1 MACAYPAD
9 APESVR
15 CCHMY
20 EPVMRRSFRD
30 TPEQGV
36 RIWLAEYHCGHE
48 EWLYSESPFEPAL
61 PMDALGH
68 LSELAD
74 NAHEFGATFLDENRT
89 RAVTVPLMDVV
100 EDVRT
105 YVLDQPV
112 SIEFVMCGMEQSE
125 KAQDLF
131 MCYPAIAQ
139 RAYEVYD
146 CARKYKA
153 GGICEGVCFDDPE
166 WALAHDDDVRE
177 WLEIVEELVH
187 YVIRLPDTVYTA
199 LAMEGR

>member
-36 RIWLAEYHCGHE
+36 RIWLAEYHCGRE
-48 EWLYSESPFEPAL
+48 EWLYSDSPFEPAL
-61 PMDALGH
+61 PLDALGH
-68 LSELAD
+68 LGDLARD
-74 NAHEFGATFLDENRT
+74 AHDFGATHLDEGRT

-100 EDVRT
+100 DDVRT
-105 YVLDQPV
+105 YVLGQPV
-112 SIEFVMCGMEQSE
+112 SIEFVMCGMEQFE
-125 KAQDLF
+125 KARDLF

-146 CARKYKA
+146 CARKYKV
-153 GGICEGVCFDDPE
+153 GDICDGVRYDDTE
-166 WALAHDDDVRE
+166 WAWVHDDDVRE
-177 WLEIVEELVH
+177 WLEIVGELVR
-187 YVIRLPDTVYTA
+187 YVIRLPDTVHAA